1 MVEYI
6 SVAIAKILRPLIRW
20 LISLDILFPDLN
32 RMTKRLYVEA
42 AIDILGQDN
51 KHTISQIALMT
62 GLHRKEIKDIL
73 QNHENGNCEK
83 R

>member
-32 RMTKRLYVEA
+32 RLTKSLYVEA
-42 AIDILGQDN
+42 AIDILGEDN

-62 GLHRKEIKDIL
+62 GLQRKEIKDIL
-73 QNHENGNCEK
+73 QNHEK
-83 R
+83 WK